1 MKLLRLGA
9 PGEERPAVLL
19 DEEQA
24 ANVSQYVEDYG
35 PGFFAGG
42 GLLHLRRLMDE
53 HGPELPKLRL
63 VDHRVGPPIARPH
76 KIVGIGLNYEDHA
89 RESGAPLPQE
99 PVVFMKATNTLVGPR
114 DAVWLPRQADM
125 VDWEVELGVVVAGT
139 ARYLPDEGAA
149 AQLIAGYCVSN
160 DVSERSF
167 QLERGGQWVKGK
179 SCETFNPLGPWLV
192 TRDEVP
198 DVQDL
203 ELSLS
208 VNDELMQHG
217 STKAMIFGV
226 AHLVW
231 YLSQFMVLEPG
242 DLITTGTPSGIGM
255 AKSPPRFL
263 RDGDVMELS
272 IEGLGA
278 QRLTCRP
285 AP

>member
-9 PGEERPAVLL
+9 PGEERPAVLQ

-24 ANVSQYVEDYG
+24 ADVSQYVVDYG
-35 PGFFAGG
+35 PGFFADG
-42 GLLHLRRLMDE
+42 GLLHLRRVMDE

-63 VDHRVGPPIARPH
+63 VDHRIGPPIARPG
-76 KIVGIGLNYEDHA
+76 KILGIGLNYEDHA
-89 RESGAPLPQE
+89 RESGAPLPEE

-114 DAVWLPRQADM
+114 DAVWLPRQGHK

-139 ARYLPDEGAA
+139 ARYLPDERAA

-203 ELSLS
+203 ELRLS
-208 VNDELMQHG
+208 VNEELMQQG
-217 STKAMIFGV
+217 NTKAMIFGV

-272 IEGLGA
+272 IEGLGV